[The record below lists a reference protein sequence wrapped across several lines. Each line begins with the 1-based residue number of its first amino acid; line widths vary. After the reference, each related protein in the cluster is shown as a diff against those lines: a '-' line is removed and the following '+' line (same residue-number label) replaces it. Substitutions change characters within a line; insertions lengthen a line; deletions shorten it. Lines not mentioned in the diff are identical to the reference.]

1 MSEQLHEHEHEHEHA
16 CACCGGHEHEHEH
29 GHEHEHEHHHE
40 HGHEHGCGCG
50 CGHDHHHGGEE
61 PKSLL
66 PLLISAILF
75 FLGWLLPLLLE
86 MPAFVQPIWM
96 AAAAIWP
103 LIPVLEEA
111 LEELKDR
118 SMGENVLL
126 VIAVIAAF
134 AIGEFVDG
142 TLVLLLFSLGE
153 WLEDKA
159 VDKSRDA
166 VASLAAVTPDTARRL
181 NADGTEEEI
190 PATAVAVGDRLLV
203 LPHSRV
209 PVDCRVL
216 EGSSEADTSALTG
229 ESQPEAVTAGSQLL
243 SGTVN
248 GNGTLTVE
256 ALHATEDSAAARI
269 LQMVEEASAR
279 KGQSEKFITRF
290 ARIYTPAVTGLAVLV
305 AAVPPLLGAG
315 AFTTWLY
322 RALVFLVASCPCAL
336 VISIPLGFYAGIAA
350 SARRGVLLKGGKYV
364 EKLAKVQA
372 VAFDKTGTL
381 TTGAL
386 TLDRVVPAPGTDA
399 AAALAQ
405 AAALEQYSTHPL
417 ARAICEAAGTVPA
430 APEGLQ
436 ELPGVGVAAGS
447 VACGGLRLLEEKQIA
462 LASLPQE
469 MQDASAF
476 LVTDGAVTA
485 AFFVKAQLQ
494 EGAAKTVAEL
504 GQLGVSRQV
513 MLTGDRR
520 AQADEVAAAVGLSD
534 VRAELLPED
543 KLAAV
548 QDLQQTG
555 LTTAF
560 VGDGIN
566 DAPVLA
572 AADVGIAMGLGSPAA
587 IETADA
593 VLVSGG
599 LSGLP
604 GAVRLCRR
612 VMRIVRENIVFALAV
627 KAAVLV
633 LAVCGFAPMW
643 LAVFADMGVTLISVG
658 NVLRLL
664 AGQKQA

>member
-1 MSEQLHEHEHEHEHA
+1 MNDHQEHTYEHG
-16 CACCGGHEHEHEH
+16 CVCCGGHESADEHE
-29 GHEHEHEHHHE
+29 
-40 HGHEHGCGCG
+40 HEHGCGCG
-50 CGHDHHHGGEE
+50 HTHHHDDEE

-66 PLLISAILF
+66 PLIISAVVF
-75 FLGWLLPLLLE
+75 FLGWLLPKLLE

-96 AAAAIWP
+96 AAAAVWP
-103 LIPVLEEA
+103 LIPVLQEA
-111 LEELKDR
+111 LEELKDH

-126 VIAVIAAF
+126 VIAVVAAF
-134 AIGEFVDG
+134 VIGEYVDG

-159 VDKSRDA
+159 VDTSRNA

-181 NADGTEEEI
+181 RSDGTEEEI
-190 PATAVAVGDRLLV
+190 PAADVAVGDRLLV
-203 LPHSRV
+203 LPHTRV
-209 PVDCRVL
+209 AVDCRVL

-229 ESQPEAVTAGSQLL
+229 ESRPEPVEVGSELL

-248 GNGTLTVE
+248 GSGTLTVE
-256 ALHATEDSAAARI
+256 ALRATEDSAAARI
-269 LQMVEEASAR
+269 LRMVEEASAR

-290 ARIYTPAVTGLAVLV
+290 ARIYTPVVTGLAVVV
-305 AAVPPLLGAG
+305 AAVPPLLGLG
-315 AFTTWLY
+315 AFTDWLY

-350 SARRGVLLKGGKYV
+350 SARRGVLLKGGKFV

-372 VAFDKTGTL
+372 VAYDKTGTL

-386 TLDRVVPAPGTDA
+386 TLDRVVPLSGVNAEE
-399 AAALAQ
+399 ALRQ
-405 AAALEQYSTHPL
+405 AAMLEQYSTHPL
-417 ARAICEAAGTVPA
+417 ARAIVEAAGGTAA
-430 APEGLQ
+430 APEGLR
-436 ELPGVGVAAGS
+436 ELPGVGVEAGDM
-447 VACGGLRLLEEKQIA
+447 ACGGLRLLETKKIA
-462 LASLPQE
+462 LASLPAE
-469 MQDASAF
+469 MRDASAF
-476 LVTDGAVTA
+476 LVENGTVTA
-485 AFFVKAQLQ
+485 AFYVKAQLQ
-494 EGAAKTVAEL
+494 EGAAQTVTAL
-504 GQLGVSRQV
+504 TRLGVSRQV
-513 MLTGDRR
+513 MLTGDRQ
-520 AQADEVAAAVGLSD
+520 AQADEAAAAVGLSE

-548 QDLQQTG
+548 QSLQQEG
-555 LTTAF
+555 LITAF

-572 AADVGIAMGLGSPAA
+572 EADVGLAMGLGSPAA

-604 GAVRLCRR
+604 GAVKLCRR
-612 VMRIVRENIVFALAV
+612 VMRIVRENIIFALAV

-633 LAVCGFAPMW
+633 LAVCGVAPMW
-643 LAVFADMGVTLISVG
+643 LAVFADMGVTLISVA

-664 AGQKQA
+664 AKQ

>member
-1 MSEQLHEHEHEHEHA
+1 MSENRHGHEDASA
-16 CACCGGHEHEHEH
+16 CACCGEH
-29 GHEHEHEHHHE
+29 GHEQEHHHE
-40 HGHEHGCGCG
+40 QGCGCG
-50 CGHDHHHGGEE
+50 CGHDHHHGEEE

-66 PLLISAILF
+66 PLLICAVIF
-75 FLGWLLPLLLE
+75 FLGWLLPKLLE

-103 LIPVLEEA
+103 LIPVLQEA
-111 LEELKDR
+111 LEELQDR

-134 AIGEFVDG
+134 AIGEYVDG

-181 NADGTEEEI
+181 NHDGTEEEI

-229 ESQPEAVTAGSQLL
+229 ESQPETVTVGTQLL

-248 GNGTLTVE
+248 GSGKLTVE
-256 ALHATEDSAAARI
+256 ALRATQDSAAARI

-290 ARIYTPAVTGLAVLV
+290 ARIYTPVVTGLAVLV

-315 AFTTWLY
+315 TFTTWLY

-350 SARRGVLLKGGKYV
+350 SARRGVLLKGGKFV
-364 EKLAKVQA
+364 EKLAKIQA
-372 VAFDKTGTL
+372 IAFDKTGTL

-386 TLDRVVPAPGTDA
+386 TLDRVVAAGADA
-399 AAALAQ
+399 TAALIQ

-417 ARAICEAAGTVPA
+417 ARAICEAADAVPA
-430 APEGLQ
+430 APEGLR
-436 ELPGVGVAAGS
+436 ELPGVGVEAGN
-447 VACGGLRLLEEKQIA
+447 VACGGLRLLEEKRIA
-462 LASLPQE
+462 LADLPAE
-469 MQDASAF
+469 MREASAF

-494 EGAAKTVAEL
+494 EGAAQTVAAL
-504 GQLGVSRQV
+504 GRLGVSRQV
-513 MLTGDRR
+513 MLTGDRQ
-520 AQADEVAAAVGLSD
+520 AQADAAAAAVGLTE

-548 QDLQQTG
+548 QSLQQEG
-555 LTTAF
+555 LTTVF

-633 LAVCGFAPMW
+633 LAVCGIAPMW

-664 AGQKQA
+664 AGQKQAK